1 VTDQLRFRTRPAAR
15 AAGRVAWVLTVLVVA
30 LQIPYP
36 LLDGELRDLATIAA
50 VVVFFAASVLH
61 AASSRSIPFA
71 LWLVV
76 VAGGVGFGVEVL
88 GTRTGLPFGEYAYT
102 GDLGPR
108 VADVPLVIPMA
119 WTMMAYP
126 ALIMARAITHRPL
139 LGVLLAAWALTA
151 WDLFLDPQMVAA
163 GQWEWVADGAYL
175 GIPLSNFAGWLATGL
190 VMMALLWPAARAHVG
205 RATLPASGAR
215 GDAVPVVLYLW
226 TWIGSTVAHLVFL
239 DLEASGAAG
248 FVGMGS
254 VVALWAWQRRSAR

>member
-1 VTDQLRFRTRPAAR
+1 VTDQLSFRVRPAAR
-15 AAGRVAWVLTVLVVA
+15 TASVVAGVLTVLVIA

-36 LLDGELRDLATIAA
+36 LLEGQLRDLTTIAA
-50 VVVFFAASVLH
+50 VVVFFGASVLH
-61 AASSRSIPFA
+61 AAASRSIAFA
-71 LWLVV
+71 LWLIV
-76 VAGGVGFGVEVL
+76 VAAGIGFGVELL
-88 GTRTGLPFGEYAYT
+88 GTRTGLPFGTYSYT

-108 VADVPLVIPMA
+108 LADVPVIIPLA

-126 ALIMARAITHRPL
+126 ALIMARATTTRPL

-163 GQWEWVADGAYL
+163 GQWEWAEDGLYL
-175 GIPLSNFAGWLATGL
+175 GIPLTNFAGWFVTGL
-190 VMMALLWPAARAHVG
+190 VIMALLWPAARAHAAAA
-205 RATLPASGAR
+205 RRPASGR
-215 GDAVPVVLYLW
+215 SGDLVPVVLYLW

-248 FVGMGS
+248 FVGMGV